1 MHVST
6 SEYTWWYILFDI
18 RCISQH
24 TYIYPGME
32 ENRIVN
38 KPIVVWNYLSDR
50 KTLRKKVLG
59 QGNDYITEALPNPVK
74 GS

>member
-1 MHVST
+1 MTELLGEPTGDELCLTLHLRYVRIILRSCVNMHVST

-38 KPIVVWNYLSDR
+38 KPIVV
-50 KTLRKKVLG
+50 
-59 QGNDYITEALPNPVK
+59 
-74 GS
+74 